1 MDESNIIKKVTDY
14 IEAHLGEDLPLD
26 KIAEHLNYSK
36 YHIARTFARETGS
49 TVYKYIQGRRL
60 TLAAQKLVET
70 EVPII
75 DIAGEAHYGSQQAFT
90 LAFQRLYLDTP
101 QAYRKKGIFEPLQPV
116 IPTEEKAYPL
126 AGICGIRAGSGFGDF
141 SFIMD
146 AQVKPKTAGAVGRSG
161 MYVQNVFS
169 GQIRGGAA
177 A

>member
-60 TLAAQKLVET
+60 TLAARKLVET

-75 DIAGEAHYGSQQAFT
+75 DIAGGST
-90 LAFQRLYLDTP
+90 LWFP
-101 QAYRKKGIFEPLQPV
+101 
-116 IPTEEKAYPL
+116 
-126 AGICGIRAGSGFGDF
+126 AGIDPGFSAPLSRYTPGL
-141 SFIMD
+141 
-146 AQVKPKTAGAVGRSG
+146 
-161 MYVQNVFS
+161 
-169 GQIRGGAA
+169 
-177 A
+177 